1 MSDALLTVLQWC
13 LLALIYLFFLRVLQ
27 ATWFGAMAPTRR
39 GAPPQPA
46 EGAKRTSRRRGRSS
60 TPTVAGGPGV
70 ATGTGSAPARHRP
83 ILAVIAPPEES
94 GVTFDLA
101 PEATIGRAAGCEITL
116 DDTYASQVHA
126 RLRLTSDGVII
137 EDLGSTNGT
146 YHNRQRLTAPALI
159 RTGDLIQIGGTIM
172 ELR

>member
-27 ATWFGAMAPTRR
+27 ATWFGAMAPSRR
-39 GAPPQPA
+39 TTGSAATDSPRRA
-46 EGAKRTSRRRGRSS
+46 SRRRQR
-60 TPTVAGGPGV
+60 TPAKGSGSGHATTVG
-70 ATGTGSAPARHRP
+70 ATSPPARPRP

-126 RLRLTSDGVII
+126 RLRLTSDGVIL

-159 RTGDLIQIGGTIM
+159 RPGDLIQIGGTIM